1 MDKSNKIT
9 KFYASN
15 QGETHITDSDNGKI
29 QDMVLYGKS
38 EQNQYKGINLL
49 PTGIS
54 YGEIIEVSIPKGTRI
69 FWVTDGTP
77 AIGGNFKFYNED
89 KTQEM
94 WFGVDAGKTTMT
106 GTTDIDAKYMEFL
119 INETSLVKI
128 CLGIGD
134 DPVYEPYTGGQPSP
148 SPDYPQEI
156 KSVVN
161 PTVKVSNE
169 DGTKSQTVTLLD
181 TLNAIPVSSGGNV
194 TIDGQ
199 QYVADYV
206 DVERGKIVR
215 NVENVTFNGA
225 ENENWELWNADKE
238 KIWSFMFVNSLK
250 TFTNESV
257 SKCNRFEFNVNESID
272 RTFWLCN
279 PSGMPSLQI
288 KNRIIGKDITAF
300 KSWLS
305 NNPINVIY
313 PLRIPIEEELTAEH
327 AQALK
332 ELATYYPV
340 TNISI
345 GSEQL
350 DGYTVFNYPVSM
362 KNGLD
367 YVKKPIFTNYI
378 PVKKNTQYVYGLSTE
393 NQLPAHKIRYFNSD
407 GTYLKEVE
415 LSNVSQNGLK
425 TITFDDDYLIQLT
438 FPDGLTDENKK
449 NFKFEE
455 ENNMTVKAG
464 NQITLVDIT
473 DAYSVMLTSEA
484 YTFVG
489 GTGGVGANQ
498 SCTTE
503 AVAFCGN
510 NQCSVVTVDAKSIVC
525 PTGISAAVSNS
536 GTPKVTI
543 KFTTTATVNAAC
555 EATIPVSVDGITIN
569 KKFSFA
575 VARTGNTGATGK
587 GIKGT
592 PVTEYV
598 ASTGNTTPPTSGWS
612 TSIPSVDQGQ
622 YLWTRV
628 TTTYTDNTTS
638 VSYSV
643 AKQGSTG
650 ATGTT
655 GSQWYAGTGITGTS
669 TTATAFADSGVANAR
684 VNDMYLNTS
693 TGNTYKCTVAG
704 NATNAKWIYAGNI
717 KGVQGDKGNTGAT
730 GNGISKADIT
740 YASSS
745 SNTSAPTSGWQSTPP
760 SVSPGQ
766 YLWTK
771 TVFTYTN
778 GGTATQYSV
787 AKQGN
792 TGAAGADAIT
802 VSITSS
808 NGTVFKNNSGST
820 VLTAHVYKGA
830 VEQTVADNGTV
841 SGLGTI
847 KWYKVGSDTAVAT
860 AKTLTVS
867 ANDVDNTQAYTCQL
881 EG

>member
-1 MDKSNKIT
+1 MLVNIFDGVWNNGYLMSGGRNLIVGSSNGDIRQWKEYGWLGKLYQYSEETHAYKIT
-9 KFYASN
+9 AVHGWHCCYYTDLIDYIGKKVTASM
-15 QGETHITDSDNGKI
+15 QAKLISAET
-29 QDMVLYGKS
+29 
-38 EQNQYKGINLL
+38 
-49 PTGIS
+49 
-54 YGEIIEVSIPKGTRI
+54 
-69 FWVTDGTP
+69 
-77 AIGGNFKFYNED
+77 
-89 KTQEM
+89 
-94 WFGVDAGKTTMT
+94 
-106 GTTDIDAKYMEFL
+106 
-119 INETSLVKI
+119 TS
-128 CLGIGD
+128 
-134 DPVYEPYTGGQPSP
+134 TNTNS
-148 SPDYPQEI
+148 
-156 KSVVN
+156 
-161 PTVKVSNE
+161 
-169 DGTKSQTVTLLD
+169 
-181 TLNAIPVSSGGNV
+181 
-194 TIDGQ
+194 
-199 QYVADYV
+199 
-206 DVERGKIVR
+206 
-215 NVENVTFNGA
+215 
-225 ENENWELWNADKE
+225 
-238 KIWSFMFVNSLK
+238 SFM
-250 TFTNESV
+250 
-257 SKCNRFEFNVNESID
+257 
-272 RTFWLCN
+272 
-279 PSGMPSLQI
+279 
-288 KNRIIGKDITAF
+288 
-300 KSWLS
+300 LS
-305 NNPINVIY
+305 NNFIVGGYHDIEATIY
-313 PLRIPIEEELTAEH
+313 KPQQDTWLTISKTFVLNETGQFGIGVQCQPENAGSQTAWLIKDLKLELGTV
-327 AQALK
+327 
-332 ELATYYPV
+332 ATDWTPAPED
-340 TNISI
+340 TF
-345 GSEQL
+345 SEGTL
-350 DGYTVFNYPVSM
+350 HPNS
-362 KNGLD
+362 
-367 YVKKPIFTNYI
+367 IFTNYI

-415 LSNVSQNGLK
+415 LSNASQNGLK
-425 TITFDDDYLIQLT
+425 TITFDDDYSIQLT

-449 NFKFEE
+449 NFKFKE
-455 ENNMTVKAG
+455 ENNMAIKAG

-536 GTPKVTI
+536 GTSKVTI

-612 TSIPSVDQGQ
+612 TSIPSVAQGQ

-628 TTTYTDNTTS
+628 TTTYTDNSTS

-704 NATNAKWIYAGNI
+704 NATNAKWVYAGNI